1 MTSDREQHPR
11 RSVHADASAWGEML
25 AAAYRDIADRTMRD
39 LPIFNEALSVEAIG
53 FRAREGRVV
62 GIMVTP
68 WFMNV
73 VISMRDGTSQSSPGT
88 GSNLRLRFPAGE
100 IEFTV
105 SELAPVGSLASYSL
119 FSPMFEFEDM
129 ASARAT
135 AEAVLAA
142 LMSPANRAAS
152 HGPDAPHISPIDR
165 RHFLRRVLAERRA

>member
-1 MTSDREQHPR
+1 MTPDREQHSR
-11 RSVHADASAWGEML
+11 RSMHPDASAWGEML

-62 GIMVTP
+62 GMMITP

-73 VISMRDGTSQSSPGT
+73 VTLMRDRTSHSPPSP

-105 SELAPVGSLASYSL
+105 SEMAPVGSIASYSL
-119 FSPMFEFEDM
+119 FSPMFEFEHM
-129 ASARAT
+129 TSARAT
-135 AEAVLAA
+135 AEAALAA

-152 HGPDAPHISPIDR
+152 HGPDARHDSIDR
-165 RHFLRRVLAERRA
+165 RHFLRGVLTERRA

>member
-1 MTSDREQHPR
+1 MTSDREQHSR
-11 RSVHADASAWGEML
+11 TSMHADASAWGEML
-25 AAAYRDIADRTMRD
+25 SAAYRDIADRTMRD
-39 LPIFNEALSVEAIG
+39 LPIFNEALSVEAIAL
-53 FRAREGRVV
+53 RAREGRIV
-62 GIMVTP
+62 GMMVTP

-73 VISMRDGTSQSSPGT
+73 VTPMRDGISQSSPGP

-105 SELAPVGSLASYSL
+105 SDLVPVGSIASYSL

-135 AEAVLAA
+135 AEAALAA

-152 HGPDAPHISPIDR
+152 HGTDAPHISSFDR
-165 RHFLRRVLAERRA
+165 RHFLHGVLTERRA

>member
-1 MTSDREQHPR
+1 MISDREQHPR

-25 AAAYRDIADRTMRD
+25 AAAYRDIADRSMRD

-62 GIMVTP
+62 GMMVTP

-73 VISMRDGTSQSSPGT
+73 VTRMRDGTSQSSPGT
-88 GSNLRLRFPAGE
+88 NLRLRLPAGD

-105 SELAPVGSLASYSL
+105 SELAPVGSIASYSL

-152 HGPDAPHISPIDR
+152 HGPDAPNITPIDR
-165 RHFLRRVLAERRA
+165 RTFLRGVQTERRA